1 MRIEYLYVVKW
12 HFMNNYRLIVCR
24 DAADIGTA
32 SRRQHRATEPAP
44 RLPGHWQW
52 QEWDERQDTTWQTH
66 PSAQTISVYLWSSS
80 HSDCNVKCK
89 KLYYWWGC
97 SYYNVQW
104 CKEGDGVITLYF
116 SLCNVANWIK
126 INGSLN
132 KRCTGVCYSMIPGRA
147 PLVDILLSF
156 KTYF

>member
-32 SRRQHRATEPAP
+32 SRRQHRATE
-44 RLPGHWQW
+44 LHW
-52 QEWDERQDTTWQTH
+52 DCRDTDTDRNGTRDKTLHDKLILLLRQ
-66 PSAQTISVYLWSSS
+66 SVYLWSSS

>member
-1 MRIEYLYVVKW
+1 MLLSGILWTITVSLYAETQ
-12 HFMNNYRLIVCR
+12 LISAPHL
-24 DAADIGTA
+24 AA
-32 SRRQHRATEPAP
+32 SRQHRATEPAG
-44 RLPGHWQW
+44 LPGHWHW

-132 KRCTGVCYSMIPGRA
+132 KRCTGVCYSMNPGRA

>member
-1 MRIEYLYVVKW
+1 MLLSGILWTITVSLYAETQLISAP
-12 HFMNNYRLIVCR
+12 HLAASTAPLSTETAGTLTMTGMGRETRHYMTNSSFCSNNQCI
-24 DAADIGTA
+24 
-32 SRRQHRATEPAP
+32 
-44 RLPGHWQW
+44 
-52 QEWDERQDTTWQTH
+52 
-66 PSAQTISVYLWSSS
+66 VYLWSSS
-80 HSDCNVKCK
+80 HSDFNVKCK